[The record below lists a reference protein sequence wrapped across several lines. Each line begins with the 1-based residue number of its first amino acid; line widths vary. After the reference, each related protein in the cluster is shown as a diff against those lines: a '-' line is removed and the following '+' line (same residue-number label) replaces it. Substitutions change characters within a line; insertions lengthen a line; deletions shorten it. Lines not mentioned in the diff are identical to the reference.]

1 MNNTELIHNISLHA
15 MNIRIKIIKML
26 VTAGSGHSAGP
37 LGMAEIFATLFYG
50 KLLKYNLENPYDK
63 DRDIFILSNGHICP
77 VYYATL
83 HEIGWFDT
91 VFWNRFIKKQYP
103 LKNYQNYQGD
113 NILETLRE
121 FGSPLQGHPE
131 RILLPGLENTSGPL
145 GSGLS
150 QGIGMGL
157 GLKIKNQQ
165 NLVVVVMGDGEHDE
179 GNVWESIL
187 LASKYRLNNLIVIVD
202 RNQIQIDGPTE
213 QVLPLGNLA
222 EKYREFGWYSQDVDG
237 NSIAEFLEA
246 FEIAKHQNL
255 PAVIIANTI
264 PGKGVD
270 FMESDFN
277 WHGKPPNSNQAIKAL
292 EEINAE
298 IQELELN
305 N

>member
-1 MNNTELIHNISLHA
+1 

-26 VTAGSGHSAGP
+26 VRAGSGHSAGP
-37 LGMAEIFATLFYG
+37 LGMAEIFATLFCG
-50 KLLKYNLENPYDK
+50 PLLKYDLENPYDK
-63 DRDIFILSNGHICP
+63 NRDFFILSNGHICP
-77 VYYATL
+77 AYYATL
-83 HEIGWFDT
+83 HEIGWFDSK
-91 VFWNRFIKKQYP
+91 FWQDFRKNNFPIT
-103 LKNYQNYQGD
+103 NYQRYSSD
-113 NILETLRE
+113 TILETLRE

-131 RILLPGLENTSGPL
+131 RMLLPALETTSGPL

-150 QGIGMGL
+150 QGIGISL
-157 GLKIKNQQ
+157 GLRLKNQK

-187 LASKYRLNNLIVIVD
+187 IAGKYKLNNLIVIVD

-222 EKYREFGWYSQDVDG
+222 DKYDKFGWHSQDVDG
-237 NSIAEFLEA
+237 NSIPDFLEA
-246 FEIAKHQNL
+246 FKLAKNQDL

-270 FMESDFN
+270 FMESDFA

-292 EEINAE
+292 EEINAQIKDLE
-298 IQELELN
+298 FEL
-305 N
+305 